1 MISAVIFDRDGVLT
15 QFDMAAGVAYFESL
29 LPITVEDLTSRW
41 QEFGDVHGFPRDL
54 AEEKEFWRNFWESL
68 ADDLQLSLLIR
79 SELHRIDYKRY
90 LQPYA
95 DARPALLT
103 AREHRLRTGVLSNF
117 TLASLDASLTAV
129 GLADLVDIACAAPV
143 IGVSKPEAAAY
154 ETILS
159 RLAVQPETCLFFDDE
174 KPCIEGAR
182 KLGIHAYLVD
192 RRLEQHDLANNK
204 VKDLT
209 ALTDILKAYI

>member
-29 LPITVEDLTSRW
+29 LPINIEDLTTRW
-41 QEFGDVHGFPRDL
+41 QKFGEVNGFPRNL
-54 AEEKEFWRNFWESL
+54 PEEKEFWHNFWESL
-68 ADDLQLSLLIR
+68 ADDLQLSPLIR

-103 AREHRLRTGVLSNF
+103 ARELRLRTGVLSNF
-117 TLASLDASLTAV
+117 TLASLEASLTAV

-154 ETILS
+154 ETIMS
-159 RLAVQPETCLFFDDE
+159 KLAVQPDTCLFFDDE

-192 RRLEQHDLANNK
+192 REMKQHDLANNK
-204 VKDLT
+204 VRNLS
-209 ALTDILKAYI
+209 ALVDILKEHN